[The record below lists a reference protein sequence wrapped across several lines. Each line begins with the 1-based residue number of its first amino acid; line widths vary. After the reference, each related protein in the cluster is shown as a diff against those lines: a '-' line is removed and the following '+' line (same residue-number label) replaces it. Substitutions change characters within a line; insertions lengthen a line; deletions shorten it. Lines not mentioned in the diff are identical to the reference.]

1 MRVGDVIYVTVRET
15 VEFNKLFKK
24 GEPYLATITNI
35 TGTCLKVKVHKG
47 SEFLGIRPPT
57 DRDPGTVLQIHPLT
71 YYEVNLKKIL
81 E

>member
-35 TGTCLKVKVHKG
+35 TGTCLKVKVQKG
-47 SEFLGIRPPT
+47 SEFFGIRPPT
-57 DRDPGTVLQIHPLT
+57 GQYTGTVFQIHPLT
-71 YYEVNLKKIL
+71 YYEVNLKRIL